1 MKGNFAKELQGKYHS
16 IKIKGFR
23 YMKSLKAIKTDGQY
37 YYSDNVDYEMLERV
51 AKMLGKMWCLNVYEF
66 II

>member
-51 AKMLGKMWCLNVYEF
+51 AKMLGKM
-66 II
+66 